1 MAPPDDDD
9 DGSDL
14 ESLLRGRS
22 FEDRTFTGLEMQ
34 EADLAGKEFAGCTF
48 VGCKAQESR
57 WRGCRLEDCV
67 FDRCDLTQARPA
79 GMVAGKLQFRGC
91 KLMGVEWT
99 ELGRFVNLG
108 FSECTLQFAS
118 FLRLSLCRTQ
128 FVDCTITE
136 ANFFEVDLGEADFRG
151 SSLTGSV
158 FRGCKL
164 RKTDFSAATGVFVD
178 PAANEAREAIVPVES
193 AVLLAMHLGLRV
205 AGYSGPAKAEPGRA
219 GRGRRK

>member
-1 MAPPDDDD
+1 MPDLV
-9 DGSDL
+9 DL
-14 ESLLRGRS
+14 DSLLRDSS

-57 WRGCRLEDCV
+57 WRGARLEDCV
-67 FDRCDLTQARPA
+67 FERCDLTQARPA
-79 GMVAGKLQFRGC
+79 GMIAGKLQFRGC

-99 ELGRFVNLG
+99 ELGRFAGLSFV
-108 FSECTLQFAS
+108 ECTLQYAS
-118 FLRLSLCRTQ
+118 FLRLSLCRAE
-128 FVDCTITE
+128 FVDCTISE
-136 ANFFEVDLGEADFRG
+136 ANFFEVDLAEANFRG
-151 SSLTGSV
+151 CSLAGSV

-178 PAANEAREAIVPVES
+178 PSANEAREAIVPVES

-205 AGYSGPAKAEPGRA
+205 AGHSGPAAKSETTRSS
-219 GRGRRK
+219 RGRRK

>member
-1 MAPPDDDD
+1 MARADDD

-14 ESLLRGRS
+14 DRLLRGS
-22 FEDRTFTGLEMQ
+22 AFEDRTFTGLEMQ
-34 EADLAGKEFAGCTF
+34 EAELAGKEFTGCTF
-48 VGCKAQESR
+48 VGCKAQDSR
-57 WRGCRLEDCV
+57 WSGCRLEDCV
-67 FDRCDLTQARPA
+67 FERCDLTQARVA

-99 ELGRFVNLG
+99 ELGRLASLG
-108 FSECTLQFAS
+108 FYECTLQFAS
-118 FLRLSLCRTQ
+118 FLRLNLCRAQ
-128 FVDCTITE
+128 FIDCTIGE

-178 PAANEAREAIVPVES
+178 PGANEAREAIVPVES
-193 AVLLAMHLGLRV
+193 AVLLAMHFGLRV
-205 AGYSGPAKAEPGRA
+205 AGHASAKSEATRA
-219 GRGRRK
+219 SRGRRK

>member
-1 MAPPDDDD
+1 MARADDDE
-9 DGSDL
+9 GSDL
-14 ESLLRGRS
+14 ESLLRGSS

-34 EADLAGKEFAGCTF
+34 EAELAGKEFAGCTF
-48 VGCKAQESR
+48 VGCKAQETR

-67 FDRCDLTQARPA
+67 FERCDLTQARPA
-79 GMVAGKLQFRGC
+79 GMVAGKLQFREC

-99 ELGRFVNLG
+99 ELGRFASLA
-108 FSECTLQFAS
+108 FHECTLQFAS

-128 FVDCTITE
+128 FVDCTISE

-151 SSLTGSV
+151 SSLAGSV

-164 RKTDFSAATGVFVD
+164 RKADFSAATGVFID
-178 PAANEAREAIVPVES
+178 PTANEAREAIVPVES

-205 AGYSGPAKAEPGRA
+205 AGHSSAKAEPARA
-219 GRGRRK
+219 SRGRRK